1 MVSEKYEKLKIALMK
16 AEMEHYKRVEARQM
30 KKVAKHSDQF
40 NKSVDKLHEAIGKF
54 EGTDK
59 KEAAEETAKEEKPSK
74 IKDAFEAAK
83 EEINYAIT
91 TFGIGQAQLYEQGK
105 AYIDSKKKAKEE
117 ANSSVPRVDEKDAQ
131 TLPPKKKPM
140 FTIVPDEKPAPKKTN
155 QKQQQ
160 SKKPT
165 NNKTSNKKK

>member
-1 MVSEKYEKLKIALMK
+1 MVSEKQKQLKLALMRARIK
-16 AEMEHYKRVEARQM
+16 HEEKVEARQM
-30 KKVAKHSDQF
+30 KKVEKHSKQF
-40 NKSVDKLHEAIGKF
+40 NDAVDKMHEAIDKF
-54 EGTDK
+54 EGADK
-59 KEAAEETAKEEKPSK
+59 ETAKEEKPSK
-74 IKDAFEAAK
+74 IKNAFEAAK

-91 TFGIGQAQLYEQGK
+91 TFSIGQAQLYEQGK

-140 FTIVPDEKPAPKKTN
+140 FTIVPDEKPASKKTN

-165 NNKTSNKKK
+165 NNKTSSKKK

>member
-1 MVSEKYEKLKIALMK
+1 MVSEKYEKLKNALMK
-16 AEMEHYKRVEARQM
+16 ASVEHYNRVEARQM

-59 KEAAEETAKEEKPSK
+59 KESAEETAKEEKPNK

-140 FTIVPDEKPAPKKTN
+140 FTIVPDEKPASKKTN

-165 NNKTSNKKK
+165 NNKTSSKKK

>member
-16 AEMEHYKRVEARQM
+16 ASVEHYNRVEARQM

-40 NKSVDKLHEAIGKF
+40 NKSVDKLHEAIDNF

-59 KEAAEETAKEEKPSK
+59 KEAVEETSKEGKPSK

-83 EEINYAIT
+83 EEINDAIT

-140 FTIVPDEKPAPKKTN
+140 FTIVPDEKPASKKTN